1 MIILYFYFYNDFFV
15 SIYDLLALLVEP
27 VADVYYCQDHNRPMK
42 IILIF
47 LSNYMYHKSSYN
59 ILL

>member
-1 MIILYFYFYNDFFV
+1 MIFFV

-27 VADVYYCQDHNRPMK
+27 MADVYYCQDHNRPMK

-47 LSNYMYHKSSYN
+47 LSNYMYHKSSSN